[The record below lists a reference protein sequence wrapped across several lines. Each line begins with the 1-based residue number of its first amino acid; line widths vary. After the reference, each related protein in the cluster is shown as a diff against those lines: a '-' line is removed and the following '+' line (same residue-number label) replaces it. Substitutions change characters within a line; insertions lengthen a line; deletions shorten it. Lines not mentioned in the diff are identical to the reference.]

1 MEEMNRL
8 LEAVAVLQAEQ
19 ARLRADVSEVKA
31 DLRTLMLKPG
41 GRWDALVEKGLL
53 CVLSA
58 VIAAV
63 LARIS

>member
-1 MEEMNRL
+1 MEELNRL

-19 ARLRADVSEVKA
+19 ARLRADVSEVKT
-31 DLRTLMLKPG
+31 DVRTLMLKPG
-41 GRWDALVEKGLL
+41 GRWEAVVEKSLL
-53 CVLSA
+53 CILSA